1 MLPLIYQNKLLKNVE
16 YLSGRKLEPNSYEE
30 VLREQTELMRKT
42 FLQKIDDL
50 NDELI
55 NIKQDSRMKIYRMEE
70 EIKEKNEL
78 KETFLNQVISLQE
91 KLEIK

>member
-1 MLPLIYQNKLLKNVE
+1 M
-16 YLSGRKLEPNSYEE
+16 SGRRLEPNSYEE
-30 VLREQTELMRKT
+30 VLREQTELLRQT

-55 NIKQDSRMKIYRMEE
+55 NIKQDSRVKIYQMEE

-78 KETFLNQVISLQE
+78 KDVFLNQVISLQE